1 MDVCSV
7 DGRLGSACVDDT
19 GRRGVSVAVVRV
31 CCIVVVG
38 CDGVMLER
46 NTIVVKEGASCDE
59 VEEVLD

>member
-1 MDVCSV
+1 M

-19 GRRGVSVAVVRV
+19 GRRGASVVVRF

>member
-1 MDVCSV
+1 M

-19 GRRGVSVAVVRV
+19 GRRRASVVVRV
-31 CCIVVVG
+31 CCVVVVG

-59 VEEVLD
+59 VKEVLD

>member
-1 MDVCSV
+1 M

-19 GRRGVSVAVVRV
+19 GRRGPLIVVRV
-31 CCIVVVG
+31 CCVVVVG
-38 CDGVMLER
+38 CDGLMLER